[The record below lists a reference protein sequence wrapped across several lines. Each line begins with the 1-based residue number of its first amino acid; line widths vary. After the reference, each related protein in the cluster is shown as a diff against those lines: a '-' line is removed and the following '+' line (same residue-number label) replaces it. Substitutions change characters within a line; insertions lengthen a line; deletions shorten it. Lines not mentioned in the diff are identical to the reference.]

1 MLNAAPCRH
10 SARLDCRVLRSP
22 SRVRCAGLRPPLTAP
37 TGRSSTHPTHSN
49 FKRGQRIS
57 IYGRKFTDA
66 GASKIKTFGLV
77 VAIAVAVTIAN
88 KAVLAATIGFDDFN
102 TGGGTAF
109 AAANR
114 YVSQG
119 IVFSRT
125 IPVEDVQA
133 VEPAFFPTFLA
144 QGGTPPNA
152 MALTLVS
159 PVGFLSINASFVVP
173 GTATPATTDLV
184 SVRVFDTNVGTTLG
198 TLEAFN
204 SSGVLIATDT
214 ATTPPSQAGTLEV
227 AVPDIASA
235 QFSSDS
241 DGADFDNLVFRHAGR
256 GRRARARLHLSP
268 ARTPARLPIFP
279 HRTGSRSS
287 MM

>member
-1 MLNAAPCRH
+1 L
-10 SARLDCRVLRSP
+10 STILGAR
-22 SRVRCAGLRPPLTAP
+22 
-37 TGRSSTHPTHSN
+37 
-49 FKRGQRIS
+49 
-57 IYGRKFTDA
+57 IYQDGRKLMDA
-66 GASKIKTFGLV
+66 GANKIKTFCLLGV
-77 VAIAVAVTIAN
+77 IAVAVTVAN
-88 KAVLAATIGFDDFN
+88 KAALGETIGFDDFD

-152 MALTLVS
+152 MALTPVS

-173 GTATPATTDLV
+173 GTATPGITDLV
-184 SVRVFDTNVGTTLG
+184 SVRVFDTEVGTTLG

-214 ATTPPSQAGTLEV
+214 ATTPPSEAGTLEV
-227 AVPDIASA
+227 AVPDIASV

-241 DGADFDNLVFRHAGR
+241 DGADFDNVSFDTPVAAAVPAPLIGHGLRVVLAVAGLLFGVKLWER
-256 GRRARARLHLSP
+256 SKSRRSFGAAVPRA
-268 ARTPARLPIFP
+268 AA
-279 HRTGSRSS
+279 
-287 MM
+287 